1 MAFAAAMGVDFAIS
15 GITMAAAL
23 APVEDKPVAR
33 IGIGSTQLGAQED
46 ARTNG
51 VMPNLYLYDVRGKR
65 FAKHGML
72 SSEEQS
78 ISGLPELTNGFGQN
92 RGISLKTA

>member
-23 APVEDKPVAR
+23 APVEEKPVAR
-33 IGIGSTQLGAQED
+33 IGIGSTMLGATED

-51 VMPNLYLYDVRGKR
+51 VMPNLYLYDVHGKM
-65 FAKHGML
+65 FAKHGMFW
-72 SSEEQS
+72 SVQQS
-78 ISGLPELTNGFGQN
+78 TSWQSGL
-92 RGISLKTA
+92 I